1 MTSLARTKKSLL
13 TRRLNSIAEWLEDSE
28 RLLIPPGET
37 EKPNRIKDLRVA
49 LRVCEENIATIESS
63 LHGLG
68 EAFENISERSAED
81 DEKFDKYVESANDMI
96 IKLVSHKAKLL
107 RIWEDCMDTTDQETV
122 GERRPATQSPLSASK
137 LPEIPIPNFSGKRWE
152 WDNYWALFLANVHEQ
167 DLTDLQK
174 FNYLLSSLSG
184 EAKQSISR
192 FQVSA
197 ADYSKALDHLKNR
210 YGHKDGIILELHR
223 NLDYC
228 TARGPRTE
236 DQRQLFEKL
245 SAIAAQLKDHGE
257 HLDNY
262 LAVHTFLHKFH
273 GRIQKAATK
282 RCMRHEAPFSHQ
294 GSEPTHQESDNDW
307 TLELWLSTI
316 DSLISEEERLQD
328 MLPRNKEKD
337 AFHMPQNRGFSVTA
351 CECCKLKGHKWST
364 CPKIPTPT
372 SRRAFLLESNR
383 CLNCGSNT
391 HRVASCTGGNCR
403 KCHQKHHTAIC
414 TKSNGQATNAANLEK
429 RNVPRMVQQQQP
441 AKPSPTHSAKS
452 KLSRPSKQ
460 HVVTVE
466 NQPLTQKIEDVD
478 DAVVLQVNKRSDDL
492 RNKVIL
498 LVGSTEILDAK
509 NMTRKATV
517 LLDTG
522 SELSF
527 IREDFAQE
535 LGLPVVDRTSL
546 MISTFGTEDSVARQ
560 CDVSTLQIRDVEG
573 CHHELRLFRSEYI
586 TGTIEQADLNQEDW
600 DFINQHKVVLSLQ
613 KRSPALQP
621 EILLG
626 CDYLWNFMMP
636 MGKLTLP
643 SGLQLIPTKF
653 EYIISGLQSQKTRS
667 SVKTLTILNP
677 QREKDVW
684 DPPQLHEQWRII
696 TCGIATFY
704 KEIGRKVVNDD
715 GPYTMFVFAD
725 ASHFAMA
732 TCVYLGGESAPN
744 LVMAKSKL
752 ASIKTA
758 ITVPKLEMN
767 AITLGA
773 RVAHFVYSSMSGLIE
788 IQRVL
793 FFTDSEIVLG
803 WMKASANRQAMGV
816 LVANRLKEVRRI
828 VDNLEAQGVTV
839 LFGHIPTALNPADC
853 ATRGLT
859 SASCQEHFW
868 WNGPQF
874 IHGDITKTSE
884 YEKMF
889 PLVKSQEEAVGDID
903 AQMAAMT
910 LITLQR
916 NEMEEPTVFRLA
928 RFSSLYKAKRV
939 VAYVHRFI
947 HRLLQHFPLA
957 RKEAI
962 FEAIPALRSRH
973 EFTDKEL
980 REAKN
985 TIIRDHQKAL
995 VDSHRIS
1002 SQKELNIQ
1010 PDQQGILHCY
1020 GRLDRA
1026 AIPTMPF
1033 LLTII
1038 FFSSLIGTSTAND
1051 FNNTHH
1057 LQCTEGGVVVSQ
1069 KTRHQFEICSEDYCL
1084 TYKHPRNEEV
1094 ILFPPHIVLHEHV
1107 VKWKIFDGNDVD
1119 VLETICAAAPFCT
1132 QIDCTFCVAIIA
1144 NPECWPRTAIVLTG
1158 LLIYV
1163 LIALCY
1169 FLFHVPVIIGHPI
1182 LYTFRIF
1189 GRIGVVTIMA
1199 TVIFLVKTVPST
1211 VLRMLRGIRRNRRR
1225 RLWSEISILLTISCT
1240 FAKGC
1245 QEVNIF
1251 DHQLQSCRHTKGGE
1265 TCTVDTLEIVKI
1277 NPFKQEACLRLT
1289 NNRTNVLEV
1298 KLLWKSLDLICE
1310 KETMMFTRST
1320 RYGLLD
1326 SKRCPHTGSCIGQKC
1341 GAVHRHSRIAE
1352 LDRANQYAG
1361 VTGCVE
1367 SCGGPGCDCF
1377 YLSSGCL
1384 FYRIYLIPN
1393 DDSVYEIFRCTRW
1406 KQTVQ
1411 LQMTVNKAQALMKVH
1426 NFRISPNQPRIL
1438 SPTTITLSSIT
1449 VPPTPLLNS
1458 AFVADRK
1465 RTALAPHGYVP
1476 PLRCG
1481 SREKAENMTCD
1492 IVEDC
1497 HCHPAEIKMLCDCKD
1512 FNLTAHMLNP
1522 EYQLPIL
1529 RPNVEFRM
1537 KQNLI
1542 ARIPQLPT
1550 AEFILR
1556 IKDEFRT
1563 TLVTS
1568 DAICTAKS
1576 TQCTGC
1582 YNCGKGARAE
1592 IICTSSTPEA
1602 RAEIQCDDYG
1612 FVVPCTSQG
1621 APSELHFFSN
1631 RAQFYANCSIQCGTV
1646 RHSFEIV
1653 GILRYTGILHAAL
1666 QRLLDGESEVHSEI
1680 NFPDIGHIIDVF
1692 LRWSGTLLITI
1703 VIVLLALLVSY
1714 LFITNGA
1721 CLCIPRLLLRF
1732 MILIN
1737 RLFFRI
1743 LRTLVCSPLRLLC
1756 YLYRDRKRK
1765 LRGKLP

>member
-122 GERRPATQSPLSASK
+122 
-137 LPEIPIPNFSGKRWE
+137 
-152 WDNYWALFLANVHEQ
+152 
-167 DLTDLQK
+167 
-174 FNYLLSSLSG
+174 
-184 EAKQSISR
+184 
-192 FQVSA
+192 
-197 ADYSKALDHLKNR
+197 
-210 YGHKDGIILELHR
+210 
-223 NLDYC
+223 
-228 TARGPRTE
+228 ARGPRTE

-337 AFHMPQNRGFSVTA
+337 AFHMPQNRGFSVIA
-351 CECCKLKGHKWST
+351 CECCKLKGHRWST
-364 CPKIPTPT
+364 CPKIPTPHP
-372 SRRAFLLESNR
+372 AGFLLESNR
-383 CLNCGSNT
+383 CLKCGSNA

-466 NQPLTQKIEDVD
+466 NQPLTQKVEDVD
-478 DAVVLQVNKRSDDL
+478 DAVVLQVNKRSHDL

-546 MISTFGTEDSVARQ
+546 MISTFGTEDSVARK
-560 CDVSTLQIRDVEG
+560 CDVSTLQIRDVE
-573 CHHELRLFRSEYI
+573 
-586 TGTIEQADLNQEDW
+586 
-600 DFINQHKVVLSLQ
+600 
-613 KRSPALQP
+613 
-621 EILLG
+621 
-626 CDYLWNFMMP
+626 
-636 MGKLTLP
+636 
-643 SGLQLIPTKF
+643 
-653 EYIISGLQSQKTRS
+653 
-667 SVKTLTILNP
+667 
-677 QREKDVW
+677 
-684 DPPQLHEQWRII
+684 
-696 TCGIATFY
+696 
-704 KEIGRKVVNDD
+704 
-715 GPYTMFVFAD
+715 
-725 ASHFAMA
+725 
-732 TCVYLGGESAPN
+732 GGESAPN

-903 AQMAAMT
+903 APMAAMT

-962 FEAIPALRSRH
+962 FEAIPALRVSSSRH

-1010 PDQQGILHCY
+1010 PDQQGILRCY

-1026 AIPTMPF
+1026 AIPVPAMTPIFIVPKTALARLIIEEAHTQYHCGVAHTMATVRQTFWIPKLRQQAGDIVLLGDASQPRNTWKIGRIIELRGTTPDSTQEVVVELPNKSRVRRPVNRIVPLEVSQDREISPSDDSTKSTSTSAEQPSRYNLRKRKHIFYGEEDIDGSEIPCHTPPHHTHLPPSAPSPCPPSTPTPRPYRNHVNLIKTMPF

-1144 NPECWPRTAIVLTG
+1144 NPESYIRADSALLFSLPCASHHRTPD
-1158 LLIYV
+1158 
-1163 LIALCY
+1163 
-1169 FLFHVPVIIGHPI
+1169 PVHLSDFWTNRGRDHNGDGH
-1182 LYTFRIF
+1182 
-1189 GRIGVVTIMA
+1189 
-1199 TVIFLVKTVPST
+1199 
-1211 VLRMLRGIRRNRRR
+1211 
-1225 RLWSEISILLTISCT
+1225 IS
-1240 FAKGC
+1240 
-1245 QEVNIF
+1245 
-1251 DHQLQSCRHTKGGE
+1251 GE
-1265 TCTVDTLEIVKI
+1265 
-1277 NPFKQEACLRLT
+1277 
-1289 NNRTNVLEV
+1289 NRTFYGSEDAARN
-1298 KLLWKSLDLICE
+1298 S
-1310 KETMMFTRST
+1310 KEPT
-1320 RYGLLD
+1320 
-1326 SKRCPHTGSCIGQKC
+1326 
-1341 GAVHRHSRIAE
+1341 
-1352 LDRANQYAG
+1352 
-1361 VTGCVE
+1361 
-1367 SCGGPGCDCF
+1367 
-1377 YLSSGCL
+1377 SS
-1384 FYRIYLIPN
+1384 P
-1393 DDSVYEIFRCTRW
+1393 V
-1406 KQTVQ
+1406 
-1411 LQMTVNKAQALMKVH
+1411 ALMKVH

-1529 RPNVEFRM
+1529 RPHVEFRM

-1653 GILRYTGILHAAL
+1653 GILRYTGILHPAL